1 MNEENNELNILF
13 ENIKTIKTSE
23 KDIRSMSIFPSGNL
37 LSISGVNS
45 IKIYDINFNLLQNI
59 IPKNREWI
67 CYSDIKDEN
76 TFLVS
81 SEKNIVLYTKNE
93 GKFTMN
99 KIIKTNH
106 KNIVLK
112 VSFLPNGNI
121 LSASVDNTIKIY
133 EEKDDKE
140 YQNVITIVNLKI
152 IRSFMLLEDKK
163 ILVTSG
169 DDGTK
174 FWNYNNYEEIY
185 SFNNVICGFWNS
197 IIRIDDN
204 KILIGGKSS
213 FNIILLNE
221 KKIIEIQNKFYCN
234 GICYIKNK
242 DILIVVGGIDIKIYN
257 NKNYQCLR
265 SIQDISIT
273 SNNGVIQLK
282 NGLIVTYTAIGIIKI
297 WEIKNNK

>member
-13 ENIKTIKTSE
+13 ENIKTINTSE

>member
-1 MNEENNELNILF
+1 MNEENNELNILL
-13 ENIKTIKTSE
+13 ENIKTIKTFE

-93 GKFTMN
+93 GKFTIN

-121 LSASVDNTIKIY
+121 ISASVDNTIKIY

-213 FNIILLNE
+213 FYIILLNE

-234 GICYIKNK
+234 GICYVKNK

-282 NGLIVTYTAIGIIKI
+282 NGLIVTYTSIGIIKI

>member
-1 MNEENNELNILF
+1 MNEENNELNILL
-13 ENIKTIKTSE
+13 ENIKTINTSE

-37 LSISGVNS
+37 LSISGTNS
-45 IKIYDINFNLLQNI
+45 IKIYDLNFNLLQNI

-76 TFLVS
+76 NFLVS
-81 SEKNIVLYTKNE
+81 SDKNIVLYTKNE
-93 GKFTMN
+93 GKFTIN

-121 LSASVDNTIKIY
+121 ISASVDNTIKIY
-133 EEKDDKE
+133 EEKNDKE

-174 FWNYNNYEEIY
+174 FWNYNNYEEIN

-204 KILIGGKSS
+204 KILIGGRSS

-221 KKIIEIQNKFYCN
+221 KKVIEIQNKFHCN
-234 GICYIKNK
+234 GICDVKNK

-265 SIQDISIT
+265 RIQDISIT
-273 SNNGVIQLK
+273 SNNGVIELK
-282 NGLIVTYTAIGIIKI
+282 NGLIVTYTASGIIKI

>member
-93 GKFTMN
+93 GKFTIN
-99 KIIKTNH
+99 TIIKTNH
-106 KNIVLK
+106 KKIVLK

-121 LSASVDNTIKIY
+121 ISASVDNTIKIY

-213 FNIILLNE
+213 FNIILLNK

>member
-37 LSISGVNS
+37 LSISGTNS
-45 IKIYDINFNLLQNI
+45 IKIYDLNFNLLQNI

-76 TFLVS
+76 NFLVS
-81 SEKNIVLYTKNE
+81 SDKNIVLYTKNE
-93 GKFTMN
+93 GKFTIN

-121 LSASVDNTIKIY
+121 ISASVDNTIKIY

-213 FNIILLNE
+213 FNIILLNK

>member
-1 MNEENNELNILF
+1 
-13 ENIKTIKTSE
+13 
-23 KDIRSMSIFPSGNL
+23 
-37 LSISGVNS
+37 
-45 IKIYDINFNLLQNI
+45 
-59 IPKNREWI
+59 
-67 CYSDIKDEN
+67 
-76 TFLVS
+76 
-81 SEKNIVLYTKNE
+81 
-93 GKFTMN
+93 MN

-121 LSASVDNTIKIY
+121 ISASVDNTIKIY

-213 FNIILLNE
+213 FNIILLNK

>member
-93 GKFTMN
+93 GKFTIN
-99 KIIKTNH
+99 TIIKTNH
-106 KNIVLK
+106 KKIVLK

-121 LSASVDNTIKIY
+121 ISASVDNTIKIY

>member
-93 GKFTMN
+93 GKFTIN
-99 KIIKTNH
+99 TIIKTNH
-106 KNIVLK
+106 KKIVLK

-213 FNIILLNE
+213 FYIILLNE

>member
-13 ENIKTIKTSE
+13 ENIKTINTSE

-76 TFLVS
+76 NFLVS
-81 SEKNIVLYTKNE
+81 SDKNIVLYTKNE

>member
-1 MNEENNELNILF
+1 MNEENNELNILL
-13 ENIKTIKTSE
+13 ENIKTIKTFE

-93 GKFTMN
+93 GKFTIN

-140 YQNVITIVNLKI
+140 YQNIITIVNLKI

-213 FNIILLNE
+213 FYIILLNE

-234 GICYIKNK
+234 GICYVKNK

-282 NGLIVTYTAIGIIKI
+282 NGLIVTYTSIGIIKI

>member
-76 TFLVS
+76 NFLVS
-81 SEKNIVLYTKNE
+81 SDKNIVLYTKND

-213 FNIILLNE
+213 FYIILLNE

-234 GICYIKNK
+234 GICYVKNK

>member
-13 ENIKTIKTSE
+13 ENIKTMNTSE

-37 LSISGVNS
+37 LSISGTNS
-45 IKIYDINFNLLQNI
+45 IKIYDLNFNLLQNI

-76 TFLVS
+76 NFLVS
-81 SEKNIVLYTKNE
+81 SDKNIVLYTKNE
-93 GKFTMN
+93 GKFTIN
-99 KIIKTNH
+99 NVIKTNH

-112 VSFLPNGNI
+112 ASFLPNGNI
-121 LSASVDNTIKIY
+121 ISASVDNTIKIY

-204 KILIGGKSS
+204 KILIGGRSS

-221 KKIIEIQNKFYCN
+221 KKVIEIQNKIHCN
-234 GICYIKNK
+234 GICDVKNK

-273 SNNGVIQLK
+273 SNNGVIELK
-282 NGLIVTYTAIGIIKI
+282 NGLIVTYTASGIIKI

>member
-76 TFLVS
+76 NFLVS
-81 SEKNIVLYTKNE
+81 SDKNIVLYTKNE

-213 FNIILLNE
+213 FNIILLNK

>member
-76 TFLVS
+76 NFLVS
-81 SEKNIVLYTKNE
+81 SDKNIVLYTKNE
-93 GKFTMN
+93 GKFTIN
-99 KIIKTNH
+99 TIIKTNH
-106 KNIVLK
+106 KKIVLK

-121 LSASVDNTIKIY
+121 ISASVDNTIKIY

-213 FNIILLNE
+213 FNIILLNK

>member
-13 ENIKTIKTSE
+13 ENIKTLNTSE

-93 GKFTMN
+93 GKFTIN
-99 KIIKTNH
+99 TIIKTNH
-106 KNIVLK
+106 KKIVLK

-121 LSASVDNTIKIY
+121 ISASVDNTIKIY

-213 FNIILLNE
+213 FNIILLNK

>member
-13 ENIKTIKTSE
+13 ENIKTINTSE

-93 GKFTMN
+93 GKFTIN
-99 KIIKTNH
+99 TIIKTNH
-106 KNIVLK
+106 KKIVLK

-121 LSASVDNTIKIY
+121 ISASVDNTIKIY

-204 KILIGGKSS
+204 KILIGGRSS

-221 KKIIEIQNKFYCN
+221 KKVIEIQNKFHCN
-234 GICYIKNK
+234 GICDVKNK

-265 SIQDISIT
+265 RIQDISIT
-273 SNNGVIQLK
+273 SNNGVIELK
-282 NGLIVTYTAIGIIKI
+282 NGLIVTYTASGIIKI

>member
-37 LSISGVNS
+37 LSISGTNS
-45 IKIYDINFNLLQNI
+45 IKIYDLNFNLLQNI

-121 LSASVDNTIKIY
+121 ISASVDNTIKIY

-213 FNIILLNE
+213 FNIILLNK

>member
-1 MNEENNELNILF
+1 MNEENNELNILL
-13 ENIKTIKTSE
+13 ENIKTIKTFE

-93 GKFTMN
+93 GKFTIN

-121 LSASVDNTIKIY
+121 ISASVDNTIKIY

-213 FNIILLNE
+213 FYIILLNE

-234 GICYIKNK
+234 GICYVK

-282 NGLIVTYTAIGIIKI
+282 NGLIVTYTSIGIIKI

>member
-76 TFLVS
+76 NFLVS
-81 SEKNIVLYTKNE
+81 SDKNIVLYTKNE
-93 GKFTMN
+93 GKFTIN
-99 KIIKTNH
+99 TIIKTNH
-106 KNIVLK
+106 KKIVLK

-121 LSASVDNTIKIY
+121 ISASVDNTIKIY

-213 FNIILLNE
+213 FYIILLNK

>member
-13 ENIKTIKTSE
+13 ENIKTINTSE

-76 TFLVS
+76 NFLVS
-81 SEKNIVLYTKNE
+81 SDKNIVLYTKNE

-213 FNIILLNE
+213 FNIILLNK

>member
-1 MNEENNELNILF
+1 MNEENNELNILL
-13 ENIKTIKTSE
+13 ENIKTIKTFE

-93 GKFTMN
+93 GKFTIN

-121 LSASVDNTIKIY
+121 ISASVDNTIKIY

-140 YQNVITIVNLKI
+140 YQNIITIVNLKI

-213 FNIILLNE
+213 FYIILLNE

-234 GICYIKNK
+234 GICYVKNK

-282 NGLIVTYTAIGIIKI
+282 NGLIVTYTSIGIIKI

>member
-1 MNEENNELNILF
+1 
-13 ENIKTIKTSE
+13 
-23 KDIRSMSIFPSGNL
+23 MSIFPSGNL

-93 GKFTMN
+93 GKFTIN

-121 LSASVDNTIKIY
+121 ISASVDNTIKIY

-140 YQNVITIVNLKI
+140 YQNIITIVNLKI

-213 FNIILLNE
+213 FYIILLNE

-234 GICYIKNK
+234 GICYVK

-282 NGLIVTYTAIGIIKI
+282 NGLIVTYTSIGIIKI